1 MKLASSSLPALHQC
15 VQDELIAMTSFA
27 KILKLE
33 QAALIAGDT
42 DQLESITPEKN
53 ILIKQLTELEKIRKS
68 TLING
73 GYESNI
79 NGTERYLAQCEESD
93 QVSMIWHQLLDISK
107 EAKEFNR
114 TNGILINRHI
124 SRNQSALNILQ
135 RSDPAANLY
144 GPNGQSTNKSVTG
157 RGFSA
162 G

>member
-1 MKLASSSLPALHQC
+1 MKLASSSLPILHQC
-15 VQDELIAMTSFA
+15 IQDELIAMTSFA

-33 QAALIAGDT
+33 QAALIAGET
-42 DQLESITPEKN
+42 DQLESITQEKN
-53 ILIKQLTELEKIRKS
+53 ILIKQLTDLEKIRKS

-79 NGTERYLAQCEESD
+79 NGTETYLAQCGETD
-93 QVSMIWHQLLDISK
+93 QVSIIWHQLLGISK

-114 TNGILINRHI
+114 TNGVLINRHI
-124 SRNQSALNILQ
+124 TRNQATLNILQ
-135 RSDPAANLY
+135 RNDPSANLY
-144 GPNGQSTNKSVTG
+144 GPNGQATNKSISG